1 MEEIKLSLFADYIM
15 LYLENPKDTP
25 RKVQELIIDFA
36 KFSGYKINIQIL
48 IAFLYTNNERAERE
62 ISKPSHLPSHQEE

>member
-36 KFSGYKINIQIL
+36 KFSGYKIN
-48 IAFLYTNNERAERE
+48 T
-62 ISKPSHLPSHQEE
+62 